1 MIETGSCP
9 VLGLGTFFDQQGNS
23 DMKGLRLAAAIAVFG
38 LAAAPAVYAQSSY
51 TTLPQEN
58 QTRFDAWFSRF
69 DANSDG
75 QITHDEY
82 MNAQEQRFRAADL
95 NGDGQLTK
103 DEVLD
108 YMAREHGGPTQGSQ
122 PAQ

>member
-1 MIETGSCP
+1 MIESRPCAVLGGKPSSTTKGITIMKLLRLAAGIA
-9 VLGLGTFFDQQGNS
+9 VLGLGF
-23 DMKGLRLAAAIAVFG
+23 
-38 LAAAPAVYAQSSY
+38 APVVYAQSGYS
-51 TTLPQEN
+51 TLPQEN

-75 QITHDEY
+75 AITHDEY
-82 MNAQEQRFRAADL
+82 MNAQEQRFRAADA
-95 NGDGQLTK
+95 NADGQLTK

-108 YMAREHGGPTQGSQ
+108 YMSREHGPSAPQQ

>member
-1 MIETGSCP
+1 
-9 VLGLGTFFDQQGNS
+9 
-23 DMKGLRLAAAIAVFG
+23 MKLLRLAAGIAALG
-38 LAAAPAVYAQSSY
+38 LGFAPVVYAQSGYSA
-51 TTLPQEN
+51 LPRDN

-82 MNAQEQRFRAADL
+82 MNAQEQRFRAADT
-95 NGDGQLTK
+95 NGDGRLTK

-108 YMAREHGGPTQGSQ
+108 YMSREHGPAATQGTQ

>member
-1 MIETGSCP
+1 MKRLHLAAGIA
-9 VLGLGTFFDQQGNS
+9 VLGLG
-23 DMKGLRLAAAIAVFG
+23 LASAAH
-38 LAAAPAVYAQSSY
+38 AQSAY

-58 QTRFDAWFSRF
+58 RTRFDAWFSRF
-69 DANSDG
+69 DTNGDG

-108 YMAREHGGPTQGSQ
+108 YISRERGLAPTQGGQS
-122 PAQ
+122 AQ